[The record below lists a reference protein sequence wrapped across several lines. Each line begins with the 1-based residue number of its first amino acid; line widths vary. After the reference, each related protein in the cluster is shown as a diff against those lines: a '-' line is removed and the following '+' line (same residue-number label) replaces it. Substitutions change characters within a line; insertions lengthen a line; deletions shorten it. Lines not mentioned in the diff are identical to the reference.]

1 MKKFGLTGTRPQ
13 ARKANQKPAATGA
26 ATKKRPAP
34 TDDAEG
40 GDGDGDGDG
49 DEDDE
54 EVAVKAETPVK
65 KEKISV

>member
-40 GDGDGDGDG
+40 GDGDGNG

-65 KEKISV
+65 KEKMSV